1 MRILFED
8 KDIIV
13 CVKPV
18 GLLSQSDKA
27 GSDSMVA
34 LLEQHTGGVIYPI
47 HRLDRETGGVMAY
60 AKTKNAASRL
70 SRDIAE
76 HRFKKEYLAIVHG
89 KPATDEDTL
98 CDLLFKDSRKNKS
111 YVVARERKGV
121 KSAKLCYRVLSNKSA
136 DVEVYSL
143 LLIRLFTGRTH
154 QIRVQ
159 FSHRKMPLAG
169 DRKYGAHDD
178 FSTLG
183 LWSYRLELTHP
194 TNGEELKFVSLPNDS
209 ANSDFGFEI
218 NPLFDSFFTDL
229 TLFN

>member
-8 KDIIV
+8 KDIIA
-13 CVKPV
+13 CIKPV
-18 GLLSQSDKA
+18 GLLSQSDKD

-60 AKTKNAASRL
+60 AKTKNAAAKL

-76 HRFKKEYLAIVHG
+76 HRFNKEYLAIAHG
-89 KPATDEDTL
+89 KPTAEEDTL

-111 YVVARERKGV
+111 YIVARERKGV
-121 KSAKLCYRVLSNKSA
+121 KSAKLYYRMLANKTS
-136 DVEVYSL
+136 DGEVYSL

-159 FSHRKMPLAG
+159 LSHRKMPLAG

-183 LWSYRLELTHP
+183 LWSYKLELTHP
-194 TNGEELKFVSLPNDS
+194 TSGEMLKFISLPIDS
-209 ANSDFGFEI
+209 LNSDLGFEI
-218 NPLFDSFFTDL
+218 NPLFESFLTDL
-229 TLFN
+229 TFFD